1 MKLLDEEENGDESF
15 DKGKKKKLKK
25 NNVNN
30 NNNGNDIEIKLRD
43 LLFKNKRPIG
53 ASRNRSVE
61 RRKKVTFTIS
71 LN

>member
-1 MKLLDEEENGDESF
+1 MKLLDDEEKGDESV

-25 NNVNN
+25 NNANN
-30 NNNGNDIEIKLRD
+30 NKGNDIEIKLRD

-61 RRKKVTFTIS
+61 RRRKVAFTIS
-71 LN
+71 